1 MKYIVPVSEEERA
14 IGQLSKA
21 SSDAAYS
28 AMNTQGFVILRGAFA
43 TSTIHEMYGEYQ
55 AQYGAFDLPGMQALA
70 NKPGPVLEVGKGR
83 FEIVMRLTG
92 AFDMR
97 AYANP
102 LLLRFLIPLM
112 GQAMRLSGV
121 STVTSYPGSDM
132 QRMHRDSGQLFP
144 EYSVGPML
152 PTYAINVT
160 VPLID
165 VDATIGPTGVWPG
178 THRMTDDKRP
188 PAETIHVI
196 PFQRGDAILI
206 DYRTLHAGMAN
217 TSQTVRPILYMV
229 YARQWF
235 FDDVNHPQR
244 SPLDMPLE
252 NFLALPEDIRP
263 LLMRA
268 YSQIM
273 RAKMLNR
280 TSE

>member
-1 MKYIVPVSEEERA
+1 MNYIVPVSEEERT

-21 SSDAAYS
+21 SAKAAHS
-28 AMNTQGFVILRGAFA
+28 ALNMQGFVILRGAFA
-43 TSTIHEMYGEYQ
+43 TSTIDEMYAEYQ
-55 AQYGAFDLPGMQALA
+55 AQYGAYDLAGMQALA
-70 NKPGPVLEVGKGR
+70 NTQSPVLEVGKGR

-112 GQAMRLSGV
+112 GQAMRLSSV
-121 STVTSYPGSDM
+121 TAVTSYPGAEM
-132 QRMHRDSGQLFP
+132 QRMHRDSAQLFP
-144 EYSVGPML
+144 EYNVGPML
-152 PTYAINVT
+152 PTYAINMT
-160 VPLID
+160 VPLVD
-165 VDATIGPTGVWPG
+165 VDATLGPTGVWPA
-178 THRMTDDKRP
+178 THRFTDDKQP
-188 PAETIHVI
+188 PMEDIQVI

-206 DYRTLHAGMAN
+206 DYRTLHAGLAN
-217 TSQTVRPILYMV
+217 TSPMVRPILYMV

-235 FDDVNHPQR
+235 FDEVNHPQR
-244 SPLDMPLE
+244 VPLDMPLE
-252 NFLALPEDIRP
+252 NFLALPDDIRP

-280 TSE
+280 RQA